1 MVFFDYT
8 VVITLT
14 DNAYNISNRL
24 KQAIEQSNLSYVEL
38 EKKTGIAKSSIQRY
52 ASGTTKKIPV
62 DAVSA
67 IAKAVGVSDAWIMGW
82 DKKSNTDQSAEFDFS
97 ALGLSPL
104 PKTIQKPRLGVIACG
119 EPLLT
124 EENFDG
130 FDDVPIDVKC
140 DFTLKCKG
148 DSMINARINDGD
160 IVYIKCQPT
169 VENGQIAAVMVNGET
184 TLKRVFIYENKVVLQ
199 AENPRYE
206 PFIYVNEELNN
217 IRILGKAVGFYS
229 NL

>member
-1 MVFFDYT
+1 MNPLYVNIKKRRLELGLSQEDLANKMGYT
-8 VVITLT
+8 
-14 DNAYNISNRL
+14 SR
-24 KQAIEQSNLSYVEL
+24 SS
-38 EKKTGIAKSSIQRY
+38 IAKIE
-52 ASGTTKKIPV
+52 SGKNDIPQSKIK
-62 DAVSA
+62 AF
-67 IAKAVGVSDAWIMGW
+67 AKALETTPGYLMGL
-82 DKKSNTDQSAEFDFS
+82 DESYNDLS
-97 ALGLSPL
+97 ALGLLPL
-104 PKTIQKPRLGVIACG
+104 PQMVKKPRLGVIACG

-130 FDDVPIDVKC
+130 YDDVPENVKC

-184 TLKRVFIYENKVVLQ
+184 TLKRVFVYENKVVLQ

-206 PFIYVNEELNN
+206 PFIYVDEELNN

>member
-1 MVFFDYT
+1 MTPLYVNIKNRRLELGLSQEDLARKMGYT
-8 VVITLT
+8 
-14 DNAYNISNRL
+14 SR
-24 KQAIEQSNLSYVEL
+24 SS
-38 EKKTGIAKSSIQRY
+38 IAKIEAGKNDIPQS
-52 ASGTTKKIPV
+52 KIK
-62 DAVSA
+62 AF
-67 IAKAVGVSDAWIMGW
+67 AKALETTPGYLMGL
-82 DKKSNTDQSAEFDFS
+82 DESYNDLLK
-97 ALGLSPL
+97 LGLSPL
-104 PKTIQKPRLGVIACG
+104 PEMVKRPRLGIIACG

-124 EENFDG
+124 EENFEG
-130 FDDVPIDVKC
+130 YDDVPFDVKC

-206 PFIYVNEELNN
+206 PFIYVDEELNN

>member
-1 MVFFDYT
+1 MNPLYVNIKKRRLELGLSQEDLANKMGYT
-8 VVITLT
+8 
-14 DNAYNISNRL
+14 SR
-24 KQAIEQSNLSYVEL
+24 SS
-38 EKKTGIAKSSIQRY
+38 IAKIE
-52 ASGTTKKIPV
+52 SGKNDIPQSKIK
-62 DAVSA
+62 AF
-67 IAKAVGVSDAWIMGW
+67 AKALETTPGYLMGL
-82 DKKSNTDQSAEFDFS
+82 DESYNDLS
-97 ALGLSPL
+97 ALGLLPL
-104 PKTIQKPRLGVIACG
+104 PQMVKKPRLGVIACG

-130 FDDVPIDVKC
+130 YDDVPENVKC

-169 VENGQIAAVMVNGET
+169 VENGQIVAVMVNGET
-184 TLKRVFIYENKVVLQ
+184 TLKRVFVYENKVVLQ

-206 PFIYVNEELNN
+206 PFIYVDEELNN